1 MDTRRFVF
9 LIKKS
14 YAHFNPSDQSQSW
27 SVLLFL
33 PWSSSTS
40 FIVFFLFVFSF
51 CFQISPQMCVY
62 LFLMFLPPYH
72 TFQFGTFDT
81 NTQEHF
87 AAAPELKSEKESGG
101 RREGERPG
109 DFPTVDA
116 CVLGV
121 TLVNNLLPILQL
133 GCTFR
138 TLQTMK
144 TAGFVQP
151 NCQSLLCCRWWKYQT
166 SEPWVDISIWI
177 SSAQLNHS
185 RPPTDNSCN
194 IHSH

>member
-1 MDTRRFVF
+1 M
-9 LIKKS
+9 IIIPPCS
-14 YAHFNPSDQSQSW
+14 
-27 SVLLFL
+27 LLFCCAPPHL
-33 PWSSSTS
+33 HPH
-40 FIVFFLFVFSF
+40 
-51 CFQISPQMCVY
+51 ISPQMCVY
-62 LFLMFLPPYH
+62 LFLIFLLPYH
-72 TFQFGTFDT
+72 AFQFGTFDT
-81 NTQEHF
+81 NTLKHF
-87 AAAPELKSEKESGG
+87 ASAPKLESEEGSGG
-101 RREGERPG
+101 ETEREWESPSV
-109 DFPTVDA
+109 FPTVDA

-177 SSAQLNHS
+177 SSAQLKHS
-185 RPPTDNSCN
+185 HPPTDNSCN

>member
-1 MDTRRFVF
+1 MFLNNLVIAESFQDISLLDRRQIQSPLFF
-9 LIKKS
+9 SNHLIS
-14 YAHFNPSDQSQSW
+14 RDMILIPPCS
-27 SVLLFL
+27 LF
-33 PWSSSTS
+33 
-40 FIVFFLFVFSF
+40 FSP
-51 CFQISPQMCVY
+51 QISPEMCVY
-62 LFLMFLPPYH
+62 LFLMLLLPYH

-81 NTQEHF
+81 NMLEHF
-87 AAAPELKSEKESGG
+87 AAAPKLESQKANGRG
-101 RREGERPG
+101 KRRERETPS

-121 TLVNNLLPILQL
+121 TLFNNLLPILQL

-194 IHSH
+194 IHFH

>member
-1 MDTRRFVF
+1 MNTDRRPTLFAV
-9 LIKKS
+9 
-14 YAHFNPSDQSQSW
+14 
-27 SVLLFL
+27 VLLC
-33 PWSSSTS
+33 PHHPRPHS
-40 FIVFFLFVFSF
+40 
-51 CFQISPQMCVY
+51 SPQMCVY
-62 LFLMFLPPYH
+62 LFLIFLLSYH
-72 TFQFGTFDT
+72 ALQFGTFDT
-81 NTQEHF
+81 NTLKHF
-87 AAAPELKSEKESGG
+87 ASAPKLESENAGGGETDRQRES
-101 RREGERPG
+101 ERASPS

-166 SEPWVDISIWI
+166 SEPWVDVSIWI
-177 SSAQLNHS
+177 SSAQLKRR